1 MLALLLVALSVGLD
15 NFGAATALG
24 VSGTSS
30 AIRVR
35 VAVVFGVFEAGMPVI
50 GILLG
55 HAATGAVGTHANL
68 VAGLLLCGVGAASI
82 VQELLG
88 REAPAR
94 PTTMRRTIVLGA
106 VLSIDNLAVGFAL
119 GDRRISIV
127 LAALVIGVVS
137 VALTLLGFELGERL
151 GRRLGERSELVAGA
165 LLIGVGVAIATGVL

>member
-1 MLALLLVALSVGLD
+1 
-15 NFGAATALG
+15 
-24 VSGTSS
+24 
-30 AIRVR
+30 
-35 VAVVFGVFEAGMPVI
+35 
-50 GILLG
+50 
-55 HAATGAVGTHANL
+55 
-68 VAGLLLCGVGAASI
+68 
-82 VQELLG
+82 
-88 REAPAR
+88 
-94 PTTMRRTIVLGA
+94 MRRTIVLGA